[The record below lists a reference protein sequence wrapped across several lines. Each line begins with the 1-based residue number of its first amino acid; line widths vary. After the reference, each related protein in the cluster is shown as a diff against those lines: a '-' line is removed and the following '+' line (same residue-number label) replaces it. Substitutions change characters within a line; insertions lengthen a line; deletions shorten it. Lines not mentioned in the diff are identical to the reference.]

1 MNGGKVLWL
10 LDQVAVTLD
19 SLQTRSKFF
28 PNAYDLNLDD
38 LLFKYGIRIQ
48 KNLLLDIQSTKIPLA
63 TGYVG
68 NAPQLDYFRYPYHLV
83 ITPRSD
89 HPIVKSVGPVNVYF
103 ASTIDTDV
111 QTKFGVQ
118 KTVLLTT
125 SANSTY
131 QRLPIEM
138 DFDFLR
144 YDLDPA
150 KYDKGPQTVA
160 MLLEGKFNS
169 LYENRVSQ
177 EMLSNLNRLGIQ
189 FKKDVEYNQ
198 MIVVSDGDVMKNQIK
213 RDGQTYSPLGWNDFE
228 KYRFAN
234 KDLMVNMIEYMLDES
249 GLIAARGKDVKLRLL
264 DTVKAQ
270 EEGQKWQFINIGL
283 PIVFL
288 ALFGLGYNWWR
299 RRKYGR

>member
-1 MNGGKVLWL
+1 M
-10 LDQVAVTLD
+10 
-19 SLQTRSKFF
+19 
-28 PNAYDLNLDD
+28 
-38 LLFKYGIRIQ
+38 
-48 KNLLLDIQSTKIPLA
+48 
-63 TGYVG
+63 
-68 NAPQLDYFRYPYHLV
+68 
-83 ITPRSD
+83 
-89 HPIVKSVGPVNVYF
+89 YF

-111 QTKFGVQ
+111 QTKYDVK
-118 KTVLLTT
+118 KTILLTT

-144 YDLDPA
+144 YELDPS

-177 EMLSNLNRLGIQ
+177 EMISNLNSLGIE
-189 FKKDVEYNQ
+189 FKKDVDYTQ

-213 RDGQTYSPLGWNDFE
+213 RDGKTYSPLGWNDFE

-234 KDLMVNMIEYMLDES
+234 KDLMVNMIEYMLDDR

-288 ALFGLGYNWWR
+288 TLFGLGYNWWR